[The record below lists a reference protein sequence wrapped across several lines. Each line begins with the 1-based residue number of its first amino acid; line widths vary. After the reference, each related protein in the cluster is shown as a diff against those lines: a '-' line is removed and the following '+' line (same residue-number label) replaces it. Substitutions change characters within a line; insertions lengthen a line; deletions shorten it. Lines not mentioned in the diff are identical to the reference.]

1 MSAQRS
7 SRFVVACPDCEVDRR
22 TDDPHEVVA
31 FFRRHRSVTG
41 HEPAFEA
48 ADAFPEGD
56 VDLDDLPLGNGGNA
70 EEDEVQVKDVVRALE
85 PAFDDGVPVG
95 IVAAA
100 MHGRGVTIAETLD
113 RIYEVRMCGGIYEPR
128 DGNVRAF

>member
-1 MSAQRS
+1 MSTQRP

-41 HEPAFEA
+41 HEPTFEA
-48 ADAFPEGD
+48 ADAFPD
-56 VDLDDLPLGNGGNA
+56 VDVELDHLPRADGEDAGG
-70 EEDEVQVKDVVRALE
+70 DEVKAVVRALE
-85 PAFDDGVPVG
+85 PAFEDGVPVG
-95 IVAAA
+95 VVAAA
-100 MHGRGVTIAETLD
+100 MHGRGVTIAETLE
-113 RIYEVRMCGGIYEPR
+113 RIHEVRMRGGIYEPR